1 MSSNNRPQKGQHLNT
16 RFFMATLR
24 PPKLMQV
31 CNMSP
36 CTPLTELCSIQVSG
50 NWLAI
55 KALLQF
61 CILLDHTSVPA
72 SSLTEAVRYK
82 DESIN
87 RHLAKCLCAQSNHSH
102 SLLMGAGMTHTSPHG
117 AVRLCSEKSYTKN
130 NLEKQAGTTTNQHTL
145 TYLCYMYNSTVH
157 NRTKRYSKQYTKQCI
172 GDNWLLLYIASKWYH
187 LDSGQVRAIDTLRR
201 TPTVFT

>member
-1 MSSNNRPQKGQHLNT
+1 MLPYSQMHSITSNIKHVCAEEVNKLRFPWFLRGVVLHLRWTSRTMSSNNRPQKGQHLNT

-102 SLLMGAGMTHTSPHG
+102 S
-117 AVRLCSEKSYTKN
+117 
-130 NLEKQAGTTTNQHTL
+130 
-145 TYLCYMYNSTVH
+145 YLWVP
-157 NRTKRYSKQYTKQCI
+157 
-172 GDNWLLLYIASKWYH
+172 
-187 LDSGQVRAIDTLRR
+187 V
-201 TPTVFT
+201 